1 MNAQAELA
9 LGTICRVKLYEA
21 GTPELYGRLFTR
33 LAEIEA
39 LMSVNLPDSE
49 LSRINAAAGTAPVQV
64 SPDLL
69 AVLERALY
77 FAGASGGG
85 FDPTVGPL
93 VKLWDIG
100 SRSQDST
107 PEPPAEAASG
117 ITPLPSPGEITAALA
132 LVNWRNLILN
142 RHAGTAFLT
151 RPGMSLDLGAIAKGY
166 AADELVR
173 ILDKEGV
180 SGAVIDLGGN
190 VYAHGT
196 NPAGKRTP
204 WRIGIQNPLDKRG
217 AYVGIAELSDGSVVT
232 SGVYER
238 FFMSGG
244 KRYHHILDTRTGY
257 PVENGLLSVTISDA
271 SSMDADALST
281 AAFALGYEKGKALAE
296 KEGAGALFIF
306 EDGSIRGGGELLEAF
321 TLSDRSFRMEQ

>member
-1 MNAQAELA
+1 MDAQTEFA
-9 LGTICRVKLYEA
+9 LGTICRVNLFEA
-21 GTPELYGRLFTR
+21 GTPELYGRLFAR
-33 LAEIEA
+33 LREID
-39 LMSVNLPDSE
+39 LNMSANRPDSE
-49 LSRINAAAGTAPVQV
+49 LSGINAAAGLAPFPV
-64 SPDLL
+64 SPELMV
-69 AVLERALY
+69 VLERAGH
-77 FAGASGGG
+77 FAEASGGA

-93 VKLWDIG
+93 VRLWDIG
-100 SRSQDST
+100 SRSSI
-107 PEPPAEAASG
+107 EALS
-117 ITPLPSPGEITAALA
+117 PLPSPEEIAAALA
-132 LVNWRNLILN
+132 LVNWRELILDGP
-142 RHAGTAFLT
+142 RGTAFLS

-173 ILDKEGV
+173 ILGEEGV

-196 NPAGKRTP
+196 NPAGGKP
-204 WRIGIQNPLDKRG
+204 WRIGIQNPQDSRG
-217 AYVGIAELSDGSVVT
+217 AYVGIAELSDVSVVT

-257 PVENGLLSVTISDA
+257 PVENGLLSVTISAA

-281 AAFALGYEKGKALAE
+281 AVFALGYEKGKALAE